1 MGAGLSGACGIPIR
15 ELTRAAFHGLSGQTT
30 VMAVVVVEGLEVAQ
44 GVQVPSLLRM
54 RWFAVPLMIL
64 MTCRVLCEVSTLAVT
79 VLALVPM
86 SPRDDQVPSL

>member
-1 MGAGLSGACGIPIR
+1 M
-15 ELTRAAFHGLSGQTT
+15 
-30 VMAVVVVEGLEVAQ
+30 
-44 GVQVPSLLRM
+44 PSLLRM